1 MQVSKTA
8 NDFLKPFRI
17 FSMLYLQ
24 KKFKGTWKISEVMT
38 VFFLHSVVF
47 TQFFIYNLKI
57 CP

>member
-47 TQFFIYNLKI
+47 TQFFIYN
-57 CP
+57 